1 MFIILTLFLA
11 VPLQPYGSRTRKEKR
26 PGAKIFAKILREQCA
41 AAYPKITSSS
51 PKPLNTILGWD

>member
-11 VPLQPYGSRTRKEKR
+11 VPLQPAAGKR

-41 AAYPKITSSS
+41 AA
-51 PKPLNTILGWD
+51 

>member
-11 VPLQPYGSRTRKEKR
+11 VPYSRTAAGKR

-41 AAYPKITSSS
+41 AA
-51 PKPLNTILGWD
+51 

>member
-11 VPLQPYGSRTRKEKR
+11 VPLAAV

-51 PKPLNTILGWD
+51 PKPLHTILGWD